1 MKESNKPLHTILTT
15 TSEVKYVTGCK
26 VLHKKDNSSQWR
38 GPGTVIGQV
47 SQQVFLKHESFY
59 IRVHPCKMQ
68 LIKPGLRTRLPSSQ
82 TNEPDQTENPT
93 SQKSHPSATP
103 QNVDY
108 FISSQDE
115 APTDWSQPQT
125 EMPSNSNGQHCSQQ
139 HHRRLQN
146 HLVPTSP
153 AESLLSPTHCKVTPN
168 TNVKLKV
175 KMKDSWNEATVI
187 SRAGKATGK
196 YPNCWKIKERD
207 GTTKSINFDKVH
219 SWKCSQ

>member
-1 MKESNKPLHTILTT
+1 
-15 TSEVKYVTGCK
+15 
-26 VLHKKDNSSQWR
+26 
-38 GPGTVIGQV
+38 
-47 SQQVFLKHESFY
+47 
-59 IRVHPCKMQ
+59 
-68 LIKPGLRTRLPSSQ
+68 
-82 TNEPDQTENPT
+82 
-93 SQKSHPSATP
+93 
-103 QNVDY
+103 
-108 FISSQDE
+108 
-115 APTDWSQPQT
+115 
-125 EMPSNSNGQHCSQQ
+125 MPSNSNGQHCSQ

-187 SRAGKATGK
+187 SRASKATGK

-219 SWKCSQ
+219 SWKCTETKSVNDVTEVDDANTIHKESTPEKHTIGKVLLSPGGGIKCQVK